1 MSYFDPVQVNGEDTM
16 FGFGKVQRELSAG
29 EVARWLARHARD
41 VSSNSREDAMLY
53 GRASLALSTEQERQV
68 ALVNDFLAQ

>member
-1 MSYFDPVQVNGEDTM
+1 M
-16 FGFGKVQRELSAG
+16 FGFNKPVVRELSCH
-29 EVARWLARHARD
+29 EVAQWLARHARD
-41 VSSNSREDAMLY
+41 VSSNCREDAMLY